1 MPPQSVVSVA
11 NQKIQRWI
19 DSKVA
24 LKPIVQRQNSAAR
37 SCAVERST
45 MSWLSRSPPNL
56 ATARMVPACMQNI
69 IVDP

>member
-1 MPPQSVVSVA
+1 MPPVNVVRVA

-24 LKPIVQRQNSAAR
+24 LKPMVQRQKRAAR
-37 SCAVERST
+37 SWAVERST

-56 ATARMVPACMQNI
+56 ATARMVPACMQNS